1 LREGSRA
8 VELTQQA
15 EQLAG
20 SESLQLLDTLAAA
33 YAEAGRFSEA
43 VETAKRALNLT
54 AAQNNKPLAEAI
66 QSRLKLYEANSPY
79 HEKP

>member
-1 LREGSRA
+1 

-20 SESLQLLDTLAAA
+20 GESPQLLDTLAAA
-33 YAEAGRFSEA
+33 YAEAGRYPEA
-43 VETAKRALNLT
+43 VEAARRALNLPAT
-54 AAQNNKPLAEAI
+54 QNNQPLAEAI
-66 QSRLKLYEANSPY
+66 QARLKLYETGSPY